1 HAGDPLL
8 CATGL
13 ANIEI
18 VERDNLVENARVVG
32 AYFMEKLLKMQ
43 NQYEIAGEARG
54 LGLCLGLELV
64 TDKKSREPNF
74 EGVAAV
80 INYCYENGL

>member
-1 HAGDPLL
+1 
-8 CATGL
+8 
-13 ANIEI
+13 
-18 VERDNLVENARVVG
+18 
-32 AYFMEKLLKMQ
+32 MEKLLKMQ
-43 NQYEIAGEARG
+43 NQHEIAGEARG